1 MACCAIRDGILRNSG
16 WHVGNLGW
24 HVVQFGMACCAIRDG
39 MLCNLGW
46 HVGIAR
52 CKRQLKAQ
60 IRSAFW
66 EQMLEAQFEMA
77 CRKRRLKANVE
88 SRVRTCTICV
98 HAARTGWKCMLEA
111 HVKILHIK
119 RVYGNCAR
127 YLKPNFLTLMSIM
140 ISITNDNQK
149 FDQ

>member
-1 MACCAIRDGILRNSG
+1 MLC
-16 WHVGNLGW
+16 NLVW
-24 HVVQFGMACCAIRDG
+24 HVVQFGMAYCAIRDG